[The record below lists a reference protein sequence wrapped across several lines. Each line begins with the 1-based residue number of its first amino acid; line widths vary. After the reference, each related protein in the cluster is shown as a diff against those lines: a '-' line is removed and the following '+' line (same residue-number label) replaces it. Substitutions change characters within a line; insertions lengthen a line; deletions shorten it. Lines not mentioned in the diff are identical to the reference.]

1 MTQTRL
7 QQRRGNTSQ
16 TYYAVN
22 GRWRPSCVLAAIFAL
37 GMLAVIDAGLSA
49 ARADAPSG
57 EPPAA
62 ITDVSPNV
70 EAPPCGHHVAADVCS
85 MPL

>member
-7 QQRRGNTSQ
+7 QQTRAETSQ

-22 GRWRPSCVLAAIFAL
+22 GRWRTSCVLAAIFVL

-62 ITDVSPNV
+62 ITDVSPSV
-70 EAPPCGHHVAADVCS
+70 EAPPCGHQATADVCS